1 MKHLLETRFAGNTLL
16 AWILA
21 AVIILIAS
29 VSFRFLRHILVR
41 RMEAWSLRNQSTW
54 RQFVLDAFKDLAIP
68 LLYAGSL
75 YFALSTLS
83 LPPKLER
90 GIYIVFLV
98 LLTYFIVRIASA
110 AFKKLVYSFLQK
122 QENNTGKE
130 SQASGLIM
138 IVNGV
143 IWIVGS
149 IFLIDNLGYN
159 VTTLVAGLGIGGIAI
174 ALAAQTILGDL
185 FSYFVIFFDRPFEIG
200 DFIIVDSKSGVV
212 EHVGIKTTRIRTL
225 SGEQL
230 ICSNTHLT
238 NAQVHNY
245 KRLAKRRNLFHL
257 RVTYRTPHHLLAEI
271 PTLVKDIISSTEEVE
286 FNRGHFSAYG
296 ESNIHF
302 EFVYYVI
309 SPDYSV
315 FMDKQQAIY
324 LRIFETFRQKGIEF
338 AYPTQTVLFPE
349 PTAEKQAKSGL
360 GDLYF
365 FTENH

>member
-1 MKHLLETRFAGNTLL
+1 MEHLLETRFAGNTLL
-16 AWILA
+16 AWIIA
-21 AVIILIAS
+21 AAIILISS
-29 VSFRFLRHILVR
+29 VSFRFLRHVIVR
-41 RMEAWSLRNQSTW
+41 RMEAWSLKNQSTW
-54 RQFVLDAFKDLAIP
+54 RPFVLDAFKNLAIP
-68 LLYAGSL
+68 LLYACSL
-75 YFALSTLS
+75 YFALGTLS

-98 LLTYFIVRIASA
+98 LLTYIAVRMASA
-110 AFKKLVYSFLQK
+110 AFKKLVYSFIQK

-138 IVNGV
+138 IVNVV
-143 IWIVGS
+143 IWIIGS

-200 DFIIVDSKSGVV
+200 DLIFVDSKSGIV
-212 EHVGIKTTRIRTL
+212 EHIGIKTTRIRTL

-230 ICSNTHLT
+230 ICSNTYLT

-245 KRLAKRRNLFHL
+245 KRLNKRRNVFQL
-257 RVTYRTPHHLLAEI
+257 RVTYQTPHHLLAEI
-271 PTLVKDIISSTEEVE
+271 PTLVKDIISSTEDVE
-286 FNRGHFSAYG
+286 FSRGHFSAYG

-302 EFVYYVI
+302 EFVYHVV
-309 SPDYSV
+309 SPDYAV

-338 AYPTQTVLFPE
+338 AYPTQTLLLPGRKV
-349 PTAEKQAKSGL
+349 EKQSKSGL
-360 GDLYF
+360 SDLYF
-365 FTENH
+365 FSENH